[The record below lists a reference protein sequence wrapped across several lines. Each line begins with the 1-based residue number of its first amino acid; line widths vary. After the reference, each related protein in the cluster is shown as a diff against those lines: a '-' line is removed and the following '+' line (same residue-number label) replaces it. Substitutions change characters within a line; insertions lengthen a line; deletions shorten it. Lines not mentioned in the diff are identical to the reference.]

1 MTDRQLTQF
10 EHILLGMIC
19 LQPSSGYDLKRRF
32 ALTPLGMT
40 LGQGLMLMDGNWL
53 AWIQKQSPSWS
64 WAWLELPF
72 LLRPLWLIPAGM
84 GLICAGAAAS
94 LNFGRA
100 SPSRRK
106 RS

>member
-1 MTDRQLTQF
+1 
-10 EHILLGMIC
+10 MIASRIFAT
-19 LQPSSGYDLKRRF
+19 LAALF
-32 ALTPLGMT
+32 LVAAVAIAALTPLGMT
-40 LGQGLMLMDGNWL
+40 LGQGLMQMDGTWL
-53 AWIQKQSPSWS
+53 SWIQKQSPLWS
-64 WAWLELPF
+64 WTWLELPL
-72 LLRPLWLIPAGM
+72 LLRPLWLIPAGI

>member
-1 MTDRQLTQF
+1 
-10 EHILLGMIC
+10 MIASRIFAT
-19 LQPSSGYDLKRRF
+19 LAALFLVSAVAIA
-32 ALTPLGMT
+32 ALTPFGMT
-40 LGQGLMLMDGNWL
+40 LGQGLMLMDGTWL
-53 AWIQKQSPSWS
+53 SWIQKQSPPWG
-64 WAWLELPF
+64 WTWLELPF
-72 LLRPLWLIPAGM
+72 LLRPLWLIPAGV

>member
-1 MTDRQLTQF
+1 MIASRIF
-10 EHILLGMIC
+10 AILAALFLVAAVAIA
-19 LQPSSGYDLKRRF
+19 

-40 LGQGLMLMDGNWL
+40 LQQGLMLMDGTWL
-53 AWIQKQSPSWS
+53 TWIQQQSPAWGYM
-64 WAWLELPF
+64 WLEQPF
-72 LLRPLWLIPAGM
+72 LLRPLWLIPAGI

>member
-1 MTDRQLTQF
+1 
-10 EHILLGMIC
+10 MIASRIC
-19 LQPSSGYDLKRRF
+19 AAFAALFLVTAVAIA
-32 ALTPLGMT
+32 ALTPFGMT
-40 LGQGLMLMDGNWL
+40 LGQGLMLLDGAWL
-53 AWIQKQSPSWS
+53 TWLQKQSPAWG
-64 WAWLELPF
+64 WTWLELPF
-72 LLRPLWLIPAGM
+72 LLRPLWLIPAGV

>member
-1 MTDRQLTQF
+1 
-10 EHILLGMIC
+10 MIASRIFAA
-19 LQPSSGYDLKRRF
+19 LAALF
-32 ALTPLGMT
+32 LVAAVAIAALTPLGMT
-40 LGQGLMLMDGNWL
+40 LGQGLTLLDGAWM
-53 AWIQKQSPSWS
+53 AWIQKHSP
-64 WAWLELPF
+64 AWGWMWVELPF
-72 LLRPLWLIPAGM
+72 LLRPLWLIPAGI

>member
-1 MTDRQLTQF
+1 
-10 EHILLGMIC
+10 MIASRIFAA
-19 LQPSSGYDLKRRF
+19 LAALF
-32 ALTPLGMT
+32 LVAAVAIAALTPFGMT

-53 AWIQKQSPSWS
+53 TWMQKQSPAWS
-64 WAWLELPF
+64 WAWL
-72 LLRPLWLIPAGM
+72 IPAGV
-84 GLICAGAAAS
+84 GLICAGTAAS

>member
-1 MTDRQLTQF
+1 
-10 EHILLGMIC
+10 MIASRIFAT
-19 LQPSSGYDLKRRF
+19 LAALFLVSAVAIA

-40 LGQGLMLMDGNWL
+40 LGQGLVLLDGSWL
-53 AWIQKQSPSWS
+53 AWLQKQSAPWC

-72 LLRPLWLIPAGM
+72 LLRPLWLVPAGV

>member
-1 MTDRQLTQF
+1 MIASRIF
-10 EHILLGMIC
+10 AILAALFLVAAVAIA
-19 LQPSSGYDLKRRF
+19 

-40 LGQGLMLMDGNWL
+40 LQQGLMLMDGTWL
-53 AWIQKQSPSWS
+53 TWIQKQSPAWGYM
-64 WAWLELPF
+64 WLEQPF
-72 LLRPLWLIPAGM
+72 LLRPLWLIPAGI

>member
-1 MTDRQLTQF
+1 MIASR
-10 EHILLGMIC
+10 ILATFAALFLVIAVAIA
-19 LQPSSGYDLKRRF
+19 
-32 ALTPLGMT
+32 ALTPFGMT
-40 LGQGLMLMDGNWL
+40 LGQGLMLMDGAWL
-53 AWIQKQSPSWS
+53 SWMQKQSPNWS
-64 WAWLELPF
+64 WTWLELPF
-72 LLRPLWLIPAGM
+72 LLRPLWLIPAGI

>member
-1 MTDRQLTQF
+1 
-10 EHILLGMIC
+10 MIASRIFAT
-19 LQPSSGYDLKRRF
+19 LAALF
-32 ALTPLGMT
+32 LVAAVAIAALTPLGMT
-40 LGQGLMLMDGNWL
+40 LGQGLMLMDGTWL
-53 AWIQKQSPSWS
+53 SWIQKQSPPWS
-64 WAWLELPF
+64 YAWLELPF
-72 LLRPLWLIPAGM
+72 LLRPLWLIPAGI

>member
-1 MTDRQLTQF
+1 
-10 EHILLGMIC
+10 MIASRIFAT
-19 LQPSSGYDLKRRF
+19 LAALFLVSAVAIA
-32 ALTPLGMT
+32 ALTPFGMT
-40 LGQGLMLMDGNWL
+40 LGQGLMQMDGTWL
-53 AWIQKQSPSWS
+53 SWIQKQSPPWS
-64 WAWLELPF
+64 WTWLELPF
-72 LLRPLWLIPAGM
+72 LQRPLWLIPAGM

>member
-1 MTDRQLTQF
+1 MIASR
-10 EHILLGMIC
+10 ILAALAALFLVGAVAIA
-19 LQPSSGYDLKRRF
+19 
-32 ALTPLGMT
+32 ALTPFGMT
-40 LGQGLMLMDGNWL
+40 LGQGLMLLDSNWL
-53 AWIQKQSPSWS
+53 TWLQKQSPTWS

-72 LLRPLWLIPAGM
+72 LLRPLWLIPAGI

>member
-1 MTDRQLTQF
+1 
-10 EHILLGMIC
+10 MIASRIFAT
-19 LQPSSGYDLKRRF
+19 LAALFLVSAVAIA

-40 LGQGLMLMDGNWL
+40 LGQGLMLMDGTWL
-53 AWIQKQSPSWS
+53 SWIQKQSPPWS
-64 WAWLELPF
+64 WTWLELP
-72 LLRPLWLIPAGM
+72 LRPLWLIPAGV

-94 LNFGRA
+94 FNFGRA

>member
-1 MTDRQLTQF
+1 
-10 EHILLGMIC
+10 MIASRIFAA
-19 LQPSSGYDLKRRF
+19 LAALF
-32 ALTPLGMT
+32 LVAAVAIAALTPFGMT

-53 AWIQKQSPSWS
+53 TWMQKQSPAWS

-72 LLRPLWLIPAGM
+72 LLRPLWLIPAGV
-84 GLICAGAAAS
+84 GLICAGTAAS

>member
-1 MTDRQLTQF
+1 
-10 EHILLGMIC
+10 MIASRIFAT
-19 LQPSSGYDLKRRF
+19 LAALF
-32 ALTPLGMT
+32 LVAAIAIAALTPFGMT
-40 LGQGLMLMDGNWL
+40 LGQGLMLMDGTWL
-53 AWIQKQSPSWS
+53 SWIQKQSPAWS
-64 WAWLELPF
+64 WTWLELPF
-72 LLRPLWLIPAGM
+72 LLWLVPAGI

>member
-1 MTDRQLTQF
+1 
-10 EHILLGMIC
+10 MIASRIFAA
-19 LQPSSGYDLKRRF
+19 LAALF
-32 ALTPLGMT
+32 LVAAVAIAALTPLGMT
-40 LGQGLMLMDGNWL
+40 LGQGLMLMDGSWL
-53 AWIQKQSPSWS
+53 TWIQKQSPAWG
-64 WAWLELPF
+64 WTWLELPF
-72 LLRPLWLIPAGM
+72 LLRPLWLIPAGV

>member
-1 MTDRQLTQF
+1 
-10 EHILLGMIC
+10 MIASRIFAT
-19 LQPSSGYDLKRRF
+19 LAALFLVSAVAIA

-40 LGQGLMLMDGNWL
+40 LGQGLMLMDGSWL
-53 AWIQKQSPSWS
+53 AWMQKQSP
-64 WAWLELPF
+64 AWGWTWIELPF
-72 LLRPLWLIPAGM
+72 LLRPLWLIPAGI

-94 LNFGRA
+94 FNFGRA

>member
-1 MTDRQLTQF
+1 
-10 EHILLGMIC
+10 MIASRIFAT
-19 LQPSSGYDLKRRF
+19 LAALFLVSAVAIA

-40 LGQGLMLMDGNWL
+40 LGQGLTLMDGTWL
-53 AWIQKQSPSWS
+53 SWLQKQSPSWG
-64 WAWLELPF
+64 WAWFELPF

-84 GLICAGAAAS
+84 GLICAGAAVS

>member
-1 MTDRQLTQF
+1 
-10 EHILLGMIC
+10 MIASRIFAIFAA
-19 LQPSSGYDLKRRF
+19 LFLVGAVAIA

-40 LGQGLMLMDGNWL
+40 LGQSLVLVDGNWL
-53 AWIQKQSPSWS
+53 AWMQKESPAWS
-64 WAWLELPF
+64 WTWLELPF
-72 LLRPLWLIPAGM
+72 LLRPLWLIPAGV